1 MEEITLGEKIALL
14 TKVGVFSKLKN
25 EEIAVVATYSRM
37 MDVPRGTAVF
47 TENSY
52 GRQLFVVKEGEV
64 LITKHRE
71 REHDIDLA
79 QYLPGESFGEMD
91 LVANMRRGANA
102 VAIRDTRLLVFPAKG
117 ITFEE
122 VLTKYP
128 RISAQI
134 LSKMLATVAGR
145 VRRTHELIRERE
157 PWIQNL
163 KKQLFVDTLTG
174 LLNANF
180 LREDLPGQL
189 PFFEEPVSLIL
200 VKPDNFKKFNDAY
213 GHEAGDRALMLVA
226 VILQSVERES
236 YIAARYRGD
245 EFVLVLPGTGREEAI
260 DVARDLGRSLYE
272 VDFRDITCGAPFK
285 LALSAGIALY
295 PQHARDGRAL
305 LEIAYEKMLG
315 ARNKGGNR
323 IAAAG

>member
-163 KKQLFVDTLTG
+163 KKQLFVDTSRACSMRTFC
-174 LLNANF
+174 ARTF
-180 LREDLPGQL
+180 RASS
-189 PFFEEPVSLIL
+189 PFS
-200 VKPDNFKKFNDAY
+200 
-213 GHEAGDRALMLVA
+213 
-226 VILQSVERES
+226 
-236 YIAARYRGD
+236 
-245 EFVLVLPGTGREEAI
+245 
-260 DVARDLGRSLYE
+260 RS
-272 VDFRDITCGAPFK
+272 R
-285 LALSAGIALY
+285 
-295 PQHARDGRAL
+295 
-305 LEIAYEKMLG
+305 
-315 ARNKGGNR
+315 
-323 IAAAG
+323 